1 MDVLCSSPP
10 EDVASISDLPDE
22 VLEYILSLLSPYRD
36 LESCHAVCRRW
47 EACCRRVIAHHHT
60 NFHWHVGRGGLLWQH
75 QPTPETA
82 TTITKRYSHCA
93 VYDSASCSM
102 FVFGGCTSTSSTFND
117 LWQLDLATRIWRRP
131 LAMGTYPRLENSFS
145 KLSCCGVD
153 KSKSD
158 RNQTISLLIQSKQ
171 DTHVTSQLTKHT
183 RTWVVTKY

>member
-131 LAMGTYPRLENSFS
+131 LAMGTYPR
-145 KLSCCGVD
+145 
-153 KSKSD
+153 
-158 RNQTISLLIQSKQ
+158 
-171 DTHVTSQLTKHT
+171 
-183 RTWVVTKY
+183 